1 MSNVYLLLWLE
12 SPLQS
17 WGADSRF
24 GRRGTLDF
32 PTKSGILGLLCC
44 ALGAGGEQ
52 RELLAEM
59 ATLTQSVIS
68 FGQKRENSRR
78 ERRTVDREPLLRDFQ
93 MVGSGYD
100 DKNPWESLLI
110 PKKSDGTSAVNGGS
124 KITYRYYL
132 QGAAF
137 AAVAQV
143 PEEKAI
149 IFADAFENPCWD
161 IYFGRKC
168 CVPTD
173 FVYRGC
179 FDSEASAF
187 EKALEIAAGKG
198 REEEFRVVD
207 GESAGET
214 IILNDVP
221 IQFGEN
227 KIYRERRVTIITVD
241 DDG

>member
-12 SPLQS
+12 APLQS

-24 GRRGTLDF
+24 GRRGTLEF
-32 PTKSGILGLLCC
+32 PTKSGVLGLLCC

-52 RELLAEM
+52 RELLSEM
-59 ATLTQSVIS
+59 ATLTQSIIS
-68 FGQKRENSRR
+68 FGRKRENSRG
-78 ERRTVDREPLLRDFQ
+78 ERRIVDREPLLRDFQ

-100 DKNPWESLLI
+100 EKNPWEKLLI
-110 PKKSDGTSAVNGGS
+110 PQKSDGTSASEGS

-132 QGAAF
+132 QDAAF

-143 PEEKAI
+143 PEEKAA
-149 IFADAFENPCWD
+149 IFADALENPCWD

-168 CVPTD
+168 CAPTD

-179 FDSEASAF
+179 FDSEASAL
-187 EKALEIAAGKG
+187 EKALEIADNKG
-198 REEEFRVVD
+198 RVEDFRVVD
-207 GESAGET
+207 GEGKEET

-227 KIYRERRVTIITVD
+227 KVYRERRVTIISVD
-241 DDG
+241 DNV

>member
-1 MSNVYLLLWLE
+1 MSNAYLLLWLE
-12 SPLQS
+12 APLQS

-52 RELLAEM
+52 IEQLKEM
-59 ATLTQSVIS
+59 GALRQTVIS
-68 FGQKRENSRR
+68 FRRSKEREA
-78 ERRTVDREPLLRDFQ
+78 LLRDFQ

-100 DKNPWESLLI
+100 DKDPWETLLI
-110 PKKSDGTSAVNGGS
+110 PKKSDGKAAVGGGS

-132 QGAAF
+132 QDAAF
-137 AAVAQV
+137 AAILEVPADKAQL
-143 PEEKAI
+143 
-149 IFADAFENPCWD
+149 FADALSNPCWD
-161 IYFGRKC
+161 IYLGRKC

-173 FVYRGC
+173 FIYQGSFATESVAIVR
-179 FDSEASAF
+179 
-187 EKALEIAAGKG
+187 ALEVAQEKKLV
-198 REEEFRVVD
+198 EDFRVLD
-207 GESAGET
+207 GEHEGES

-227 KIYRERRVTIITVD
+227 KIYRERRVTIISVD
-241 DDG
+241 DNV

>member
-1 MSNVYLLLWLE
+1 MSNAYLLLWLE
-12 SPLQS
+12 APLQS

-52 RELLAEM
+52 TELLKEM
-59 ATLTQSVIS
+59 GALRQTVLS
-68 FGQKRENSRR
+68 FRRSKEREA
-78 ERRTVDREPLLRDFQ
+78 LLRDFQ

-100 DKNPWESLLI
+100 NKKPWETLLI
-110 PKKSDGTSAVNGGS
+110 PKKSDGTAAVNGGS

-132 QGAAF
+132 QDTAF
-137 AAVAQV
+137 AAIMEA
-143 PEEKAI
+143 PTGKTEL
-149 IFADAFENPCWD
+149 FADALANPVWD
-161 IYFGRKC
+161 IYLGRKC

-173 FVYRGC
+173 FIYQGS
-179 FDSEASAF
+179 FATESSAIVR
-187 EKALEIAAGKG
+187 ALEIAQEKKLG
-198 REEEFRVVD
+198 EDFRVLDGEHD
-207 GESAGET
+207 GES

-227 KIYRERRVTIITVD
+227 KIYRERRVTIITRDHNV
-241 DDG
+241 